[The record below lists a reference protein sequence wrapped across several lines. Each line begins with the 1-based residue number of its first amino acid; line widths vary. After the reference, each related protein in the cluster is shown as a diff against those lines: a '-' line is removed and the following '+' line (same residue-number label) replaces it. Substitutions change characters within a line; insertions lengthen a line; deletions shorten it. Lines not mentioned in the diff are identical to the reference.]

1 LTKEGVYL
9 PEKTYQN
16 CIIMGARNLNLT
28 ALMRAA
34 KRRKLGNRRQVDED
48 SYYEELENEERFEN
62 YNCDRDDEDYRE

>member
-1 LTKEGVYL
+1 
-9 PEKTYQN
+9 
-16 CIIMGARNLNLT
+16 
-28 ALMRAA
+28 MRAA